1 MLTLAAMDGKIQA
14 TNEFCKMTRLISNII
29 EGREHEAVLEE
40 FPLEK
45 YTRDTISLV
54 IRYGELVDFNG
65 EGSVVKTKP
74 IT

>member
-14 TNEFCKMTRLISNII
+14 TNEFSKMSRLISNII

-54 IRYGELVDFNG
+54 IRFGELVDFNG